1 MLFTMILIID
11 DDMAV
16 QASLLLLFENAGYPA
31 LAASGQ
37 QEAMD
42 HLHHHPVSLVILDLN
57 FSIDTSGEEGLAL
70 LQRLR
75 LVNSEV
81 PVILLTGW
89 GTIQLAVQGMK
100 LGANDFINK
109 PWDNDYLLQS
119 AQTLLQLQEKPEKKH
134 TRKELDTHYQ
144 FRFIIGEDE
153 RILELLDTVGRVA
166 ATDAPVLITGE
177 SGTGKELIAEAIH
190 QNSLRSNKAY
200 IKVNLGGISSS
211 LFESEMFG
219 HIRGAFTDAKTDR
232 TGRFELAH
240 KGTIFLDEIG
250 DLDISS
256 QVKLLR
262 VLQDRTYEV
271 LGSSRTKTVDMRVI
285 CGTNKDLDSMVAAG
299 SFREDLFYRIN
310 LISIHLPPL
319 RERPKDIPLLVRFFL
334 GNLQEIYNRPQL
346 TITREAMKWLQQLPW
361 PGNIRQLKNLVERS
375 VLMSRKDTLEMEDLR
390 LQPELPAAKKG
401 VVPLPQVGALTLEEI
416 EVLMIKKALEF
427 HKNKISRAAASL
439 GLTRSS
445 LYRRLD
451 KYNIPYDETSD

>member
-1 MLFTMILIID
+1 MILIID

-16 QASLLLLFENAGYPA
+16 QASLLLLFENAGYTA
-31 LAASGQ
+31 MAASNQ
-37 QEAMD
+37 QEAMEL
-42 HLHHHPVSLVILDLN
+42 LHRHPVSLVILDLN
-57 FSIDTSGEEGLAL
+57 FSIDTSGEEGIAL
-70 LQRLR
+70 LQQLR
-75 LVNSEV
+75 QFNRDV

-109 PWDNDYLLQS
+109 PWDNEYLLQS
-119 AQTLLQLQEKPEKKH
+119 VQTLLQLQEKPEKKH
-134 TRKELDTHYQ
+134 NRKELDSLYQ
-144 FRFIIGEDE
+144 LRFIIGEE
-153 RILELLDTVGRVA
+153 ESMLELLDTVGRVA

-190 QNSLRSNKAY
+190 QNSLRHNKAFV
-200 IKVNLGGISSS
+200 KVNLGGISTS

-250 DLDISS
+250 DLDLSS

-271 LGSSRTKTVDMRVI
+271 LGSSRTKTVDMRVV
-285 CGTNKDLDSMVAAG
+285 CGTNKNLDSMVAAG
-299 SFREDLFYRIN
+299 TFREDLFYRIN

-319 RERPKDIPLLVRFFL
+319 RERPTDIPLLVQFFI
-334 GNLQEIYNRPQL
+334 GNLKEIYNRPQL
-346 TITREAMKWLQQLPW
+346 TVTREAMKWLQQLPW

-375 VLMSRKDTLEMEDLR
+375 VLMSRKDNLDMEDFR
-390 LQPELPAAKKG
+390 IQPELPAAKKG
-401 VVPLPQVGALTLEEI
+401 TVQLPQVGALTLEEI
-416 EVLMIKKALEF
+416 EVLMIKKALDF
-427 HKNKISRAAASL
+427 HRNKISKAAESL